1 MANSERRH
9 PMMELSFVDTIAN
22 YPLFWAEN
30 SALTATA
37 VSMFERRA
45 SPSALCRQK
54 SRRSVLTG
62 QSVLD
67 SQSNVDRMY

>member
-1 MANSERRH
+1 MASSQRRH

-22 YPLFWAEN
+22 YPLFWAGE
-30 SALTATA
+30 SALAPTA
-37 VSMFERRA
+37 VSMFERRD
-45 SPSALCRQK
+45 PPGVLCRQK